1 MRPDLAAC
9 ERDNV
14 RGIPAFVI
22 PPAPGAAPGAPP
34 TVLDG
39 FVPLEQ
45 LEVALGLKPAAAP
58 GALGGVE
65 LDTSVPLQ

>member
-1 MRPDLAAC
+1 MVELRSSAARAR
-9 ERDNV
+9 EVPEGLRISAPTRAV
-14 RGIPAFVI
+14 
-22 PPAPGAAPGAPP
+22 PPAE
-34 TVLDG
+34 
-39 FVPLEQ
+39 VPLGFE